1 VFLAAARFATR
12 LSLLGAFQ
20 LMLCAEENNDTI
32 ETLASAGRV
41 HLMGLPK
48 NELVVYD
55 GV

>member
-1 VFLAAARFATR
+1 
-12 LSLLGAFQ
+12 
-20 LMLCAEENNDTI
+20 MLCAEEIHDAI
-32 ETLASAGRV
+32 EILASAGRV